1 MISNSVIDASTV
13 EAYRST
19 IYRVNGNPQ
28 ISLIVDAASSAL
40 LSLHQSANVSSSAFI
55 TAYNPFSEVVSTSEN
70 LRLQGLLAI
79 ELKSMN
85 LQYLE
90 GVGQHPSNQWAG
102 EPSFLVLG
110 IDLDVA
116 KRLGTQFKQNA
127 ILWCGSDAVPQ
138 LVLLR

>member
-19 IYRVNGNPQ
+19 IYRVIGNPQ
-28 ISLIVDAASSAL
+28 IALIVGAVSSAL

-70 LRLQGLLAI
+70 LRLQGLLAT

-85 LQYLE
+85 LQYHE
-90 GVGQHPSNQWAG
+90 GLGQHPSNQWAG

-110 IDLDVA
+110 IELDAA

>member
-1 MISNSVIDASTV
+1 LISNSVIDASTV

-85 LQYLE
+85 LQCLE

-110 IDLDVA
+110 IELDAA

>member
-1 MISNSVIDASTV
+1 LTPNSVIDASTV
-13 EAYRST
+13 DAYRST

-28 ISLIVDAASSAL
+28 FALIVDVASSAL
-40 LSLHQSANVSSSAFI
+40 LTLHKSANVSSTAFI
-55 TAYNPFSEVVSTSEN
+55 TAYNPFSEVVSTPEN
-70 LRLQGLLAI
+70 LRLQGLLAS

-85 LQYLE
+85 LQYHE

-110 IDLDVA
+110 IELDAA

>member
-1 MISNSVIDASTV
+1 LISNSVIDASTV

-19 IYRVNGNPQ
+19 IYRVNGNSQ
-28 ISLIVDAASSAL
+28 IALIVDAASSAL
-40 LSLHQSANVSSSAFI
+40 LSLHQSTNVSSSAFI
-55 TAYNPFSEVVSTSEN
+55 TAYNPCSEVVNTSEN

-79 ELKSMN
+79 KLKSMN

-110 IDLDVA
+110 IELDAA